1 MLVDP
6 TRPNESQDPP
16 GSSEHERPVARG
28 FGEFSGAYRARWA
41 LSHPDMQKR
50 WPPAGRDSE
59 SQLRGVL
66 AGAQSVDE
74 RPEAETSS
82 GDTPWRN
89 V

>member
-1 MLVDP
+1 MFDP
-6 TRPNESQDPP
+6 DRSNEPQDPP

-41 LSHPDMQKR
+41 LSHPDMQRR
-50 WPPAGRDSE
+50 WPADRDSE
-59 SQLRGVL
+59 SQLR
-66 AGAQSVDE
+66 AFSGAPGADQ

-82 GDTPWRN
+82 GDTLGRH

>member
-1 MLVDP
+1 MLDT

-16 GSSEHERPVARG
+16 GSSEQERPVARG

-59 SQLRGVL
+59 SQLRAAV
-66 AGAQSVDE
+66 ASAQSVDE
-74 RPEAETSS
+74 RPETETSS
-82 GDTPWRN
+82 GDTPRRY